1 MLKRLLN
8 QDIPH
13 NQHNAVIQN
22 LYYQIRLNKKL
33 KPLNKGTVLIAG
45 GSGFIGKHLY
55 MALYKAG
62 YNVYILSRNK
72 KLCTRKDFIFWNPDK
87 GEINLESSMTFDG
100 IINLCG
106 AGIASKKWSSERKKE
121 LIQSRTIPAAFL
133 SQLITE
139 GKLNTTVYIGA
150 SAIGIYGH
158 RPGKSPCLESD
169 DIQSAAF
176 LSDCCQQWESAHIDV
191 SSTIR
196 KVIIRVGLVLAT
208 SGGLLEQY
216 KPLLSLR
223 VAPYFGGGNPMM
235 SWIEVNDLCQM
246 FLFALENKQVE
257 GIYNGVADNPV
268 NSKTFASA
276 LIKTSGKK
284 GITRRIPNFAI
295 KWMMGEMSALML
307 ESQHVSNQKIKKA
320 GFRFVHKEIFET
332 LRGMKEDQ

>member
-332 LRGMKEDQ
+332 LRGMKEEQ

>member
-1 MLKRLLN
+1 M
-8 QDIPH
+8 
-13 NQHNAVIQN
+13 
-22 LYYQIRLNKKL
+22 
-33 KPLNKGTVLIAG
+33 NKGKVLIAG

-72 KLCTRKDFIFWNPDK
+72 KLCTREDFIYWNPDK
-87 GEINLESSMTFDG
+87 GEINLETSMSFDG

-106 AGIASKKWSSERKKE
+106 EGIASKKWTSARKKE
-121 LIQSRTIPAAFL
+121 LIQSRTTPAGFL
-133 SQLITE
+133 SQLIQA
-139 GKLNTTVYIGA
+139 GKLNTAVYIGA

-158 RPGKSPCLESD
+158 RPGKTICTEID
-169 DIQSAAF
+169 EIQSASF
-176 LSDCCQQWESAHIDV
+176 LSNCCQQWEAAHLDV

-196 KVIIRVGLVLAT
+196 KVIIRIGLVLAP

-223 VAPYFGGGNPMM
+223 VAPYFGGGHPMM

-246 FLFALENKQVE
+246 FLFALENKMVE

-268 NSKTFASA
+268 TSKVFASA

-307 ESQHVSNQKIKKA
+307 ESQQVSNQKIKKA